1 MSSAAYPP
9 DVSADDTSAIPGQVL
24 AVFRD
29 RYGPDGPVTL
39 ARAPGRVNLIGDH
52 TDYNDGFVLP
62 MTLEQAVY
70 VALRPRS
77 DGQVRLYSVQFEEE
91 VTDEIDALPVSGSDW
106 NHYVEGVAE
115 LLRKQTG
122 VATGFDGVVY
132 GSVPVGAG
140 LSSSAA
146 LEVASLLALQ
156 SAFDVSLSPVE
167 GARLCQQVEHKVV
180 GVQCGI
186 MDQFAS
192 RIGSAE
198 HALFLDCRSLAYE
211 SVPLDLEDH
220 RIVVVDS
227 TVQRALASSK
237 YNERRAEC
245 EQGVAHFQ
253 QVDDSIQALRDV
265 SLEML
270 EAHGDGLDETVRRRC
285 RHVVAENAR
294 VEAAA
299 TALREK
305 DYGRLGTLMNDSH
318 ASLRDLY
325 EVSSDELNVLVETA
339 QNTDGVLG
347 ARMTGAGFG
356 GCTVNLVHEDAV
368 SALRQ
373 RLTETYERECGRTP
387 TIYVIEQNTEAG
399 VLSEEDGSV

>member
-9 DVSADDTSAIPGQVL
+9 DVSADDPSAIPDQVL

-115 LLRKQTG
+115 LLRKQNG

-156 SAFDVSLSPVE
+156 SAFDVSFSPVE
-167 GARLCQQVEHKVV
+167 GARLCQQVEHKVI

-198 HALFLDCRSLAYE
+198 HALFLDCRSLAYK
-211 SVPLDLEDH
+211 SVPLDLEAH

-253 QVDDSIQALRDV
+253 QIDDSIQALRDV

-270 EAHGDGLDETVRRRC
+270 EARADGLDETVRRRC
-285 RHVVAENAR
+285 RHVVTENAR

-299 TALREK
+299 EALREK
-305 DYGRLGTLMNDSH
+305 DYERLGTLMNDSH

-325 EVSSDELNVLVETA
+325 EVSSEELNVLVETA
-339 QNTDGVLG
+339 QSTNGVLG

-368 SALRQ
+368 SVLRQ
-373 RLTETYERECGRTP
+373 RLTETYKCKCDRTP

-399 VLSEEDGSV
+399 VLLD